1 MHRCTYSNSSS
12 CQVYLWPFNFKGDI
26 QNEFIIREG
35 LYQTLKLCIMYLYLK
50 YINLMI
56 NKLNENNGGIG
67 ILIFKY
73 FKAL

>member
-1 MHRCTYSNSSS
+1 MTYRIKCIDVPTYSNSSS

-67 ILIFKY
+67 IL
-73 FKAL
+73 